1 MFYHNIQFILFHIL
15 LSLFLSY
22 LLLTKKRIVKKKSR
36 LVFKDTSFNIKFF
49 FSVIN
54 QMGYSLI

>member
-15 LSLFLSY
+15 LLLFLSY

>member
-36 LVFKDTSFNIKFF
+36 LVFKDTSFNINFF
-49 FSVIN
+49 LV
-54 QMGYSLI
+54 L